1 MLVSLFLSSCRL
13 FPENIAKFLRKPCFV
28 EHLRKM
34 ILIFVFHASI
44 MSSKKYFLELL
55 ELQLRI

>member
-13 FPENIAKFLRKPCFV
+13 FPENIAKFLRKTCFV

-34 ILIFVFHASI
+34 ILSFVFHASI